1 MERETQIR
9 ALARC
14 LSSLVLLARIE
25 STIAEQPEARVA
37 SLVDVSKIIR
47 LFLPSL
53 LASFYASI
61 VRCSLQIFPSVRLA
75 FLSPPSRDGY
85 KQRAARWYVSSASSF
100 PSACGDKRVRA
111 RKPTDPSRYTRDAPR
126 RVVIE
131 RREGNY
137 YVSRENPDFFFPFSP
152 HLSPSPVK
160 DFKGIIL
167 GRNFLRDVNFFRGG
181 KILFLPEFVSLRE
194 TY

>member
-75 FLSPPSRDGY
+75 FLSPPSRDRY

-137 YVSRENPDFFFPFSP
+137 YVSRENPDFFFLLPP
-152 HLSPSPVK
+152 TPPPLPSRIL
-160 DFKGIIL
+160 KGSSS
-167 GRNFLRDVNFFRGG
+167 G
-181 KILFLPEFVSLRE
+181 E
-194 TY
+194 TFYAT